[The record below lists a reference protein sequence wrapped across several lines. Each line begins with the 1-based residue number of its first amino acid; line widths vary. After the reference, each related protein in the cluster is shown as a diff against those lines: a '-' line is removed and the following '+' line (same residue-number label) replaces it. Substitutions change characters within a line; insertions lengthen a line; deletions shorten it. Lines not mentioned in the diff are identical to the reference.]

1 MAFRSA
7 TVDLFLTHKI
17 NTQVLMNRLLEPDVT
32 VSRRDALA
40 AGAGATA
47 GLLSG
52 CVGVSG
58 LSVEVRQFDESDP
71 LVTYD
76 RIGRGPTELSYWT
89 SRFYMP
95 AESGNNQPELSP
107 LTGPFY
113 RTLKRQSAQ
122 PAATP
127 ALRAQ
132 HEEWAR
138 AHPDYRIELSYPDAN
153 GWKRRLS
160 TQPPDGSTVNNSWVP
175 ELYDQLQPLNE
186 YVSDVEDFFPFV
198 RDTAVQDGSLLAAWK
213 YTDCRCLYYR
223 QDLIDAYAGGDPPRT
238 WDELVVVASE
248 IADGEGIDGFQFRPA
263 MSTTIPFFWGQGGRL
278 IDQDGD
284 VVLSASEN
292 RRAMRRT
299 LSFLRQLV
307 EEGASPDRTVEITE
321 YETLA
326 RNAREDEVAMF
337 VGGSWQIEKDFKNR
351 TEDDRWQR
359 WKVAEIPMR
368 KPNQYSTAVGGFAE
382 GAFREGDSGGA
393 AALKEFVAKF
403 VKPASMGRY
412 CEAAGL
418 LPTRRSVFN
427 DDDLYSPDAFPYQE
441 RFQQFLEHG
450 RAPRPFPVYSEIS
463 DAFEA
468 AIRAV
473 VSGRSTPR
481 AATNAMVRQF
491 EE

>member
-1 MAFRSA
+1 MTPLSDNDA
-7 TVDLFLTHKI
+7 
-17 NTQVLMNRLLEPDVT
+17 T
-32 VSRRDALA
+32 VSRRGALA
-40 AGAGATA
+40 AGAGAA
-47 GLLSG
+47 ASLFSG
-52 CVGVSG
+52 CAGVSG
-58 LSVEVRQFDESDP
+58 LSLEVRQFDESDP

-76 RIGRGPTELSYWT
+76 RAGRGSTELSYWT

-113 RTLKRQSAQ
+113 RTLKQQSSQ

-138 AHPDYRIELSYPDAN
+138 THPDYRIELSYPDS
-153 GWKRRLS
+153 GEWKQQLS
-160 TQPPDGSTVNNSWVP
+160 THPPDGSTVNNPWVP
-175 ELYDQLQPLNE
+175 DLYDQLQPLDE

-198 RDTAVQDGSLLAAWK
+198 RETAVYDGSLLAAWK

-223 QDLIDAYAGGDPPRT
+223 EDLIDAYAGGDPPRT
-238 WDELVVVASE
+238 WEELVDVGSAITE
-248 IADGEGIDGFQFRPA
+248 GEGIDGFQFRPA
-263 MSTTIPFFWGQGGRL
+263 MSTTVPFIWGQGGQL

-284 VVLSASEN
+284 VVLSASKN
-292 RRAMRRT
+292 RLAVRRT
-299 LSFLRQLV
+299 LSFLRRLV
-307 EEGASPDRTVEITE
+307 EEGASPERTVDITE

-351 TEDDRWQR
+351 TQGDRWRR

-368 KPNQYSTAVGGFAE
+368 RPGQYSTAVGGFAE
-382 GAFREGDSGGA
+382 GTFREGDSGGA

-403 VKPASMGRY
+403 VEPASMGRY
-412 CEAAGL
+412 CEAAGQ
-418 LPTRRSVFN
+418 LPTRRSVF
-427 DDDLYSPDAFPYQE
+427 DDEDLYSPNAFPYQE
-441 RFQQFLEHG
+441 QFRRFLEHG
-450 RAPRPFPVYSEIS
+450 RAPRPFPVYSDIS

-473 VSGRSTPR
+473 VLGQSTPQE
-481 AATNAMVRQF
+481 ATNTMIRQF

>member
-1 MAFRSA
+1 M
-7 TVDLFLTHKI
+7 D
-17 NTQVLMNRLLEPDVT
+17 RLLNHDVT

-47 GLLSG
+47 SFLSG

-58 LSVEVRQFDESDP
+58 VSVEVRQFDESDP

-76 RIGRGPTELSYWT
+76 RIGKGQKKLSYWT
-89 SRFYMP
+89 SPFYMP
-95 AESGNNQPELSP
+95 AESGNNQPRLSP

-113 RTLKRQSAQ
+113 KTLKQQSAQ

-132 HEEWAR
+132 HGEWAR
-138 AHPDYRIELSYPDAN
+138 ANPDYRIELSYPDAD
-153 GWKRRLS
+153 GWKRRLL
-160 TQPPDGSTVNNSWVP
+160 TQPPDGSTINNPWVP
-175 ELYDQLQPLNE
+175 ELYSKLQPLDN

-198 RDTAVQDGSLLAAWK
+198 HDTAMQDGSLLAAWK

-223 QDLIDAYAGGDPPRT
+223 QDLIDAYAGGAPPRT
-238 WDELVVVASE
+238 WDELVAVGSE

-278 IDQDGD
+278 INQDGE
-284 VVLSASEN
+284 VVLSVSEN

-299 LSFLRQLV
+299 LSFLQRLV
-307 EEGASPDRTVEITE
+307 EEGASPRETIEITE

-326 RNAREDEVAMF
+326 RNAREGDVAMF
-337 VGGSWQIEKDFKNR
+337 VGGNWQIEKDFKNR
-351 TEDDRWQR
+351 TEGDQWRR

-368 KPNQYSTAVGGFAE
+368 KPNQHSTAVGGFAE
-382 GAFREGDSGGA
+382 GAFREGDSAGTV
-393 AALKEFVAKF
+393 ALKEFVAKF
-403 VKPASMGRY
+403 AEPASMGRY

-427 DDDLYSPDAFPYQE
+427 DDDLYSADAFPYQE
-441 RFQQFLEHG
+441 QFRQFLEHG
-450 RAPRPFPVYSEIS
+450 RAPRPFPIYSEIS
-463 DAFEA
+463 DAFET

-473 VSGRSTPR
+473 VSGQSTPR